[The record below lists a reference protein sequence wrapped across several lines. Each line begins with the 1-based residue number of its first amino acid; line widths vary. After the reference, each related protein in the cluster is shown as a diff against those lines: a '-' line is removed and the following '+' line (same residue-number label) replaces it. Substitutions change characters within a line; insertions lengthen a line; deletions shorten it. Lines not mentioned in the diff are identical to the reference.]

1 MADNVD
7 FYSLPMGA
15 DPDNDPL
22 TGGKDELGNPLR
34 RTFLGTVYSLQRQP
48 VSRDFESEPGSI
60 ERVKEIGSGIVEG
73 AIEGTKAALSAPRRA
88 MEGEDVT
95 YGDVAGTAGFA
106 TTGAIGVTKPEG
118 SLSSGAARSKKEQRQ
133 VPTFKL
139 KGQQAGRP
147 DPKFGTKEIKD
158 IFEEDRQD
166 LLSVQ
171 EFDSLFLDE
180 ENWSLNLGNEYD
192 VERLGYARRIPLHE
206 LAEIKLGNK
215 SVEDVINYYGTD
227 PNPDTIS
234 YINSRIARLDNDPE
248 FNDYVTKLRDNPDFD
263 PNVALYE
270 GFAPAGL
277 TAEFR
282 SPIAETVSELNYPA
296 KGIEGYQ
303 LISALQ
309 KNPSIRKAELDTVLD
324 DIDPK
329 VRYSREEIENIVAD
343 NSWIT
348 TARVLDDHSPEWT
361 KFGSYQR
368 QRDLLDPEAAYFEVL
383 IDSKMANPEKGQ
395 FSPRSQH
402 FNEETLAHSRA
413 SIRNDEVRGD
423 DYLLVEELQSD
434 LLQQGFDEP
443 VKGSKP
449 VSPREAVQQSEAALE
464 DWGLTSE
471 ADRLMLQIIGEDR
484 NYASYF
490 DADTVDQFINEVGPE
505 QLLAK
510 PGATV
515 EDVKDTIGYDSYGG
529 DSIDNL
535 LSLYSNYRVGYPGR
549 VGPVNNDAWD
559 IFDSIKDFYWD
570 NVSNKIK
577 RVEEKPISA
586 PPIKK
591 IEESVKLT
599 LNALIAEADKRGVDR
614 IVIPPFERIVEKRFD
629 FGSSSYKKALDKSSG
644 FYKTYVKSV
653 NKAIKELEDE
663 FGRENISS
671 RPIDM
676 NYARNNLGSISDSLE
691 SRLGFTPDNGWEDYL
706 RNDFYDDYYAFQNIN
721 DYTDQVP
728 SGMTATEI
736 YYIEATIRN
745 STDLRN
751 YQFREYLEGTD
762 PDFGKFLKGR
772 IPDLP
777 VTGTEID
784 IKGLRQAGY
793 DLSRPRFAEGGLAMA
808 RQMKMFEEGGLSD
821 DGMDR
826 DPVSGNEIPP
836 GSTAKNVRDDIPAQL
851 SEGEYIVPA
860 DVVKYFG
867 VKFFEDLRTR
877 AKQGLREMD
886 EDGRIGGEPMMPA
899 GMGGEGLPD
908 DMAGSIEDID
918 PRMLANLS
926 EDEIRQLENIETMMP
941 PRPRVQE
948 VSQEDKAALAQMTG
962 MAMGGMVA
970 PVDEDALIDR
980 VIQAAKNNPNLSQKL
995 KSRGVMMA
1003 EGGMVSF
1010 GNQTNSPDPS
1020 NTQIG
1025 PNQFTNQQSILDPY
1039 QQQQTMYNV
1048 GFAEGGLTDT
1058 TSTFDPSTYQTI
1070 GGSYFNAGTGP
1081 VTIVEYVGPNG
1092 EILPVRT
1099 QGGKPIDTVPAGFK
1113 TKQQKEAEVAQAG
1126 SVTAPTTETPSTQFN
1141 ADTAGDPQGEPADPM
1156 GGVDFNDPVGAAQ
1169 AAAQSVTDPGFLG
1182 AALSGGVLGT
1192 VSQLGNLSVA
1202 NANAMAARDIYGED
1216 SEQAQQAQAA
1226 VTAIENN
1233 MNAMA
1238 KGLKGLATGKS
1249 RYSSAKSYYNEN
1261 VQTVNQPTTK
1271 TQTPTTQKTRTQT
1284 RTAGAETPFGLGETR
1299 GDVTRGGE
1307 GLGTPSAQAQ
1317 AASTPSAVAA
1327 AQAGIAA
1334 GIAAR
1339 GGGNAPA
1346 GSTSGGGG
1354 SDSGQAS
1361 GGQGAGAYGGGE
1373 GMAGVRYRGGLVG
1386 RPPRKDKKKNK

>member
-22 TGGKDELGNPLR
+22 TGGQDELGNPLR

-48 VSRDFESEPGSI
+48 VSRDFESEPGSM

-171 EFDSLFLDE
+171 EFDSQLFDE

-215 SVEDVINYYGTD
+215 NVEDVINYYGTD

-329 VRYSREEIENIVAD
+329 ARYSREEIENIVAD

-348 TARVLDDHSPEWT
+348 TARVLDDESPEWT

-413 SIRNDEVRGD
+413 SIRSDEVRGD

-471 ADRLMLQIIGEDR
+471 ADRLMLQMIGEDR

-490 DADTVDQFINEVGPE
+490 DAGTVDQFINEVGPE

-515 EDVKDTIGYDSYGG
+515 EDVKKATGYYEG

-559 IFDSIKDFYWD
+559 IFDSIKDFYWN
-570 NVSNKIK
+570 NVSDKIK

-599 LNALIAEADKRGVDR
+599 LNTLIAEADKRGVDR

-671 RPIDM
+671 RLIDM
-676 NYARNNLGSISDSLE
+676 NYSRNNIGSISDALE
-691 SRLGFTPDNGWEDYL
+691 DRLGFTPDNGWEDYL
-706 RNDFYDDYYAFQNIN
+706 RNDFYDDLYAFNN
-721 DYTDQVP
+721 SADYDSQVP
-728 SGMTATEI
+728 SGLTAGEVGFI
-736 YYIEATIRN
+736 QRIAEG
-745 STDLRN
+745 STGLRS

-826 DPVSGNEIPP
+826 DPVTGNEIPP

-926 EDEIRQLENIETMMP
+926 EDEIRQLENIETMIP
-941 PRPRVQE
+941 PRPRVQK
-948 VSQEDKAALAQMTG
+948 VSEEDKAALAQMTG

-980 VIQAAKNNPNLSQKL
+980 VIQAAKNNPTLSQKL

-1003 EGGMVSF
+1003 EGGMVSQP
-1010 GNQTNSPDPS
+1010 GMMV
-1020 NTQIG
+1020 
-1025 PNQFTNQQSILDPY
+1025 DPY
-1039 QQQQTMYNV
+1039 QQQKTMYSTGMAV
-1048 GFAEGGLTDT
+1048 GGLSSLNLSSIPTATTQDT
-1058 TSTFDPSTYQTI
+1058 TTPTTSTTPTFDPSQYSAV
-1070 GGSYFNAGTGP
+1070 GGSYFGSGTGP
-1081 VTIVEYVGPNG
+1081 VSIVEYIGPNG

-1099 QGGKPIDTVPAGFK
+1099 QSGRPIDPVPVGFK
-1113 TKQQKEAEVAQAG
+1113 TKEQKAAEASQAT
-1126 SVTAPTTETPSTQFN
+1126 SVVAPTVIQPRVGFN
-1141 ADTAGDPQGEPADPM
+1141 ADTAGDPQAPESDPYS
-1156 GGVDFNDPVGAAQ
+1156 GVDFNDPVGAAQ

-1182 AALSGGVLGT
+1182 SVLSGGVLGT
-1192 VSQLGNLSVA
+1192 VSQLGNRSVA
-1202 NANAMAARDIYGED
+1202 AANHMAAIDKYGED
-1216 SEQAQQAQAA
+1216 SEEAQKAKEALD
-1226 VTAIENN
+1226 AIDDKLNP
-1233 MNAMA
+1233 MA
-1238 KGLKGLATGKS
+1238 KSLKSLATGKN
-1249 RYSSAKSYYNEN
+1249 RYSSAQKAYNAYLDSPQQSKAREVEKSLGLGRGEAIAMGQGLAGKGGGADTFGEDFAAASAHAAAN
-1261 VQTVNQPTTK
+1261 PTGM
-1271 TQTPTTQKTRTQT
+1271 
-1284 RTAGAETPFGLGETR
+1284 TAGTGLTPDDVIGNLP
-1299 GDVTRGGE
+1299 GDVTGGRS
-1307 GLGTPSAQAQ
+1307 GS
-1317 AASTPSAVAA
+1317 S
-1327 AQAGIAA
+1327 
-1334 GIAAR
+1334 
-1339 GGGNAPA
+1339 GNTS
-1346 GSTSGGGG
+1346 GSTSGGSTSGG
-1354 SDSGQAS
+1354 SDS
-1361 GGQGAGAYGGGE
+1361 E